1 MNILIATN
9 AFKGSLSAEAAAI
22 CIAEGI
28 RKSKLKCTL
37 TLFPIADGGDDT
49 AALLNKKW
57 NARNISASVH
67 DPLGRLINA
76 SFGWIQREKK
86 AIIGMSDASG
96 IKLLK
101 KEELDPLHAHTLGTG
116 ELIKAALKKGAE
128 KMVIGLGGSATVDG
142 GSGLLKALGLR
153 YYDKRGTEISDLPSG
168 LIKLDKI
175 DLKNLNH
182 RLLSTKMIVLC
193 DVQNKLLGN
202 EGAARIFGPQK
213 GANQQEVEILEHI
226 LNQWNTKTIETTHIH
241 MQEIQYGGAAGGVAA
256 CLFAY
261 AGAKLV
267 KGIDFF
273 LNELLFDDLLVQA
286 DVVIT
291 GEGRIDAQTLEGK
304 GPMGVAQ
311 RAKQKG
317 IPVIAMGGE
326 IEGIHSKILSLYFD
340 QLISLNQAGDPLEI
354 SIKNTKVNLTRAAT
368 DLGNHLSH

>member
-57 NARNISASVH
+57 NTRNISTQVH
-67 DPLGRLINA
+67 DPLGRLIDA

-86 AIIGMSDASG
+86 AIIAMSDASG
-96 IKLLK
+96 LKLLK
-101 KEELDPLHAHTLGTG
+101 KGELDPLHAHTLGTG

-128 KMVIGLGGSATVDG
+128 KMIIGLGGSATVDG

-153 YYDKRGTEISDLPSG
+153 YYDKQGTEINDLPSG
-168 LIKLDKI
+168 LIKSDKI
-175 DLKNLNH
+175 DLKNLDK
-182 RLLSTKMIVLC
+182 RLLSAKIIVLC

-213 GANQQEVEILEHI
+213 GANQQEVEILEQI
-226 LNQWNTKTIETTHIH
+226 LHQWNTKTIETMHID
-241 MQEIQYGGAAGGVAA
+241 MQEMQYGGAAGGVAA
-256 CLFAY
+256 CLVAY

-273 LNELLFDDLLVQA
+273 LDELLFDNLLVQA

-311 RAKQKG
+311 RARQKG

-326 IEGIHSKILSLYFD
+326 VESNHSKILSLYFD
-340 QLISLNQAGDPLEI
+340 QLTAINQEGDPLEI
-354 SIKNTKVNLTRAAT
+354 SIKNTKANLARAAFN
-368 DLGNHLSH
+368 LGNNFPY

>member
-9 AFKGSLSAEAAAI
+9 AFKGSLSAEAAAM
-22 CIAEGI
+22 CIADGI

-49 AALLNKKW
+49 ATLLNKKW
-57 NARNISASVH
+57 NAQNTSLQVH
-67 DPLGRLINA
+67 DPLGRLIDA

-96 IKLLK
+96 LKLLK
-101 KEELDPLHAHTLGTG
+101 KGKLDPLHAHTLGTG
-116 ELIKAALKKGAE
+116 ELIKAALEKGAE

-175 DLKNLNH
+175 DLKNLDK
-182 RLLSTKMIVLC
+182 RLPSTNIIVLC

-213 GANQQEVEILEHI
+213 GANQQEVEILEQI
-226 LNQWNTKTIETTHIH
+226 LNQWNTKTIETMHIH
-241 MQEIQYGGAAGGVAA
+241 MEEIQYGGAAGGAAA
-256 CLFAY
+256 CLCAY
-261 AGAKLV
+261 AGAKLM

-273 LNELLFDDLLVQA
+273 LDELQFDDLLVQA
-286 DVVIT
+286 DMVIT
-291 GEGRIDAQTLEGK
+291 GEGSIDAQTLEGK

-326 IEGIHSKILSLYFD
+326 IKSPHSKILSLYFD
-340 QLISLNQAGDPLEI
+340 QLIAINQEGDPLEI
-354 SIKNTKVNLTRAAT
+354 SIKNTKDNLTRAAT
-368 DLGNHLSH
+368 DWSNNLSH

>member
-9 AFKGSLSAEAAAI
+9 AFKGSLSAETAAI
-22 CIAEGI
+22 YIAEGI

-57 NARNISASVH
+57 NARNISTQVH
-67 DPLGRLINA
+67 DPLGRLIDA

-86 AIIGMSDASG
+86 AIIAMSDASG
-96 IKLLK
+96 LKLLK
-101 KEELDPLHAHTLGTG
+101 KGELDPLHAHTLGTG

-128 KMVIGLGGSATVDG
+128 KMIIGLGGSATVDG

-153 YYDKRGTEISDLPSG
+153 YYDKQGTEINDLPSG

-175 DLKNLNH
+175 DLKNLDK
-182 RLLSTKMIVLC
+182 RSLSTKIIVLC
-193 DVQNKLLGN
+193 DVQNKLLGD

-213 GANQQEVEILEHI
+213 GANQQEVEMLEQILH
-226 LNQWNTKTIETTHIH
+226 QWNTKTIETMHID
-241 MQEIQYGGAAGGVAA
+241 MQEMQYGGAAGGVAA
-256 CLFAY
+256 CLVAY

-273 LNELLFDDLLVQA
+273 LDELLFDNLLTQA

-304 GPMGVAQ
+304 GPLGVAQ
-311 RAKQKG
+311 RARQKG

-326 IEGIHSKILSLYFD
+326 IKSSHSKILSLYFD
-340 QLISLNQAGDPLEI
+340 QLIAINQEGDPLEI
-354 SIKNTKVNLTRAAT
+354 SIKNTKANLTRAAFN
-368 DLGNHLSH
+368 LGNNFPY

>member
-9 AFKGSLSAEAAAI
+9 AFKGSLSAETAAI
-22 CIAEGI
+22 YIAEGI

-57 NARNISASVH
+57 NARKISTQVH
-67 DPLGRLINA
+67 DPLGRLIDT

-86 AIIGMSDASG
+86 AIIAMSDASG
-96 IKLLK
+96 LKLLK
-101 KEELDPLHAHTLGTG
+101 KGELDPLHAHTLGTG

-128 KMVIGLGGSATVDG
+128 KMIIGLGGSATVDG

-153 YYDKRGTEISDLPSG
+153 YYDKQGTEINDLPSG

-175 DLKNLNH
+175 DLKNLDK
-182 RLLSTKMIVLC
+182 RSLSTKIIVLC
-193 DVQNKLLGN
+193 DVQNKLLGD

-213 GANQQEVEILEHI
+213 GANQQEVEMLEQILH
-226 LNQWNTKTIETTHIH
+226 QWNTKTIETMHID
-241 MQEIQYGGAAGGVAA
+241 MQEMQYGGAAGGVAA
-256 CLFAY
+256 CLVAY

-273 LNELLFDDLLVQA
+273 LDELLFDNLLTQA

-304 GPMGVAQ
+304 GPLGVAQ
-311 RAKQKG
+311 RARQKG

-326 IEGIHSKILSLYFD
+326 IKSSHSKILSLYFD
-340 QLISLNQAGDPLEI
+340 QLIAINQEDDPLEI
-354 SIKNTKVNLTRAAT
+354 SIKNTKANLTRAAFN
-368 DLGNHLSH
+368 LGNNFPY

>member
-9 AFKGSLSAEAAAI
+9 AFKGSLSAETAAI
-22 CIAEGI
+22 YIAEGI

-57 NARNISASVH
+57 NARKISTQVH
-67 DPLGRLINA
+67 DPLGRLIDA

-86 AIIGMSDASG
+86 AIIAMSDASG
-96 IKLLK
+96 LKLLK
-101 KEELDPLHAHTLGTG
+101 KGELDPLHAHTLGTG

-128 KMVIGLGGSATVDG
+128 KMIVGLGGSATVDG

-153 YYDKRGTEISDLPSG
+153 YYDKQGTEINDLPSG

-175 DLKNLNH
+175 DLKNLDK
-182 RLLSTKMIVLC
+182 RSLSTKIVVLC
-193 DVQNKLLGN
+193 DVQNKLLGD

-213 GANQQEVEILEHI
+213 GANQQEVEMLEQILH
-226 LNQWNTKTIETTHIH
+226 QWNTKTIETMHID
-241 MQEIQYGGAAGGVAA
+241 MQGMQYGGAAGGVAA
-256 CLFAY
+256 CLVAY

-273 LNELLFDDLLVQA
+273 LDELLFDNLLTQA

-304 GPMGVAQ
+304 GPLGVAQ
-311 RAKQKG
+311 RARQKG

-326 IEGIHSKILSLYFD
+326 IKSSHSKILSLYFD
-340 QLISLNQAGDPLEI
+340 QLIAINQEGDPLEI
-354 SIKNTKVNLTRAAT
+354 SIKNTKANLTRAAFN
-368 DLGNHLSH
+368 LGNNFPY